1 MLVPHPWS
9 RVATEAAD
17 SGSVHAPIGGLKLQD
32 PSMQLP
38 RQWTKEQL
46 LAVLA
51 YTTISPCTI
60 STMSHMC
67 AAHNTHPLAMLQ
79 SSSSSPIPHFACLH
93 LSQETQIPNWF
104 FLGLLLK
111 TKLLVLVLVLVL
123 LLHFQTN
130 KLLQQLFHSHCL
142 HQLGCDKALCQEVA
156 AGSLID

>member
-17 SGSVHAPIGGLKLQD
+17 SGSIRAAIGGLKLQD
-32 PSMQLP
+32 PSLQQP
-38 RQWTKEQL
+38 RQWTKERL

-111 TKLLVLVLVLVL
+111 TKLVVVVVVVVV
-123 LLHFQTN
+123 LHFQTN
-130 KLLQQLFHSHCL
+130 KLLQQLLHSHCL
-142 HQLGCDKALCQEVA
+142 HQLGCDKALHQEVA

>member
-17 SGSVHAPIGGLKLQD
+17 SGSVRAAIGGLKLQD
-32 PSMQLP
+32 PSLQQP
-38 RQWTKEQL
+38 RQWTKEWL

-51 YTTISPCTI
+51 YTTISPCTV

-67 AAHNTHPLAMLQ
+67 AAHKTHPLTMLQ

-111 TKLLVLVLVLVL
+111 TKLLLLL

-130 KLLQQLFHSHCL
+130 KLLQQLLHSHCL
-142 HQLGCDKALCQEVA
+142 HQLGCDKAFHQEVA
-156 AGSLID
+156 AGSLIN